1 VLTQVSSLVKDANIM
16 WLEKTGGGFKLSGT
30 CFNGF
35 KPFHYSDQNKEVLC
49 YTDKERK
56 KWNKHVQGGTLV
68 MRASDDGVFC
78 ALVGY
83 RLSTE

>member
-1 VLTQVSSLVKDANIM
+1 MRTSCGWKR
-16 WLEKTGGGFKLSGT
+16 TGGGSKLSGT

-35 KPFHYSDQNKEVLC
+35 KPFHYKQEPKAVLC

-68 MRASDDGVFC
+68 IRASDDGVFH
-78 ALVGY
+78 ASVGY